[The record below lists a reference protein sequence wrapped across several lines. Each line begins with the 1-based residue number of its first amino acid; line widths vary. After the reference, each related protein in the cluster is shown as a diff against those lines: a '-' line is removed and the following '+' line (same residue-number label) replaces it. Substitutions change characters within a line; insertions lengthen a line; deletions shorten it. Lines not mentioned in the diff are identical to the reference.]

1 MIDAAASSPFRPA
14 EHPYR
19 WAMLGGVWLLY
30 FCFGL
35 VATAMAPLV
44 KPVTEELGLSH
55 SAMGSVMG
63 AWPLVYIVSAIPCGA
78 LLDRFG
84 PGRSLFLAAMIVA
97 ASGAL
102 RSLAT
107 DHVSLF
113 LAVAVF
119 GLGGP
124 LISIGAPKLISLW
137 FKGRDRGLAMGIYI
151 TGPALGGIS
160 ALSLTNS
167 VVMPLAGG
175 SWRTTLLAYAAVALG
190 CGLAWLALSAHGA
203 SRSVERGVAAE
214 PKGPQ
219 LPVFAGL
226 LRLRAVRI
234 VLLMSICIFFFNHT
248 LNNWLPEILRSG
260 GMDART
266 AGFWASIPTMV
277 GIAGSLVIPRLAIP
291 SRRLVILLS
300 LFACA
305 ALAPLLIQGGT
316 GAVLAG
322 GLGLQ
327 GIARGSMA
335 TIAILVLME
344 TPEVGSRHMGAAGG
358 LFFSA
363 AEIGGV
369 LGPLT
374 IGFLFDL
381 AGGFAAGLYLLTAVA
396 AALMVLLL
404 ALRRGAGT
412 VTRSV
417 S

>member
-1 MIDAAASSPFRPA
+1 MIDAAASSPPTPT

-84 PGRSLFLAAMIVA
+84 LRRSLFLAAMIVA

-107 DHVSLF
+107 DHLSLF

-124 LISIGAPKLISLW
+124 LISIGAPKLIGLW
-137 FKGRDRGLAMGIYI
+137 FEGRDRGLAMGIYI

-175 SWRTTLLAYAAVALG
+175 SWRTTLLAYAAFALG
-190 CGLAWLALSAHGA
+190 CGIAWLAIGAHGA
-203 SRSVERGVAAE
+203 SRSVERRVAAE
-214 PKGPQ
+214 PKSPQ
-219 LPVFAGL
+219 RPVFAGL

-260 GMDART
+260 GMDARS
-266 AGFWASIPTMV
+266 AGFWASIPTVV
-277 GIAGSLVIPRLAIP
+277 GIACSLVIPRLAIP
-291 SRRLVILLS
+291 SRRLAILFS
-300 LFACA
+300 LFVCA

-316 GAVLAG
+316 GAVLVA

-327 GIARGSMA
+327 GIARGSMM

-344 TPEVGSRHMGAAGG
+344 TPDVGPRHMGAAGG

-381 AGGFAAGLYLLTAVA
+381 AGGFAAGLYLLTAVS
-396 AALMVLLL
+396 AALMVLLW

-412 VTRSV
+412 GTRAAS
-417 S
+417 